1 MADRGEDT
9 QRLAI
14 RAAKPLDVPALKT
27 FFEEAWNEAGPDALG
42 FTGATEEA
50 IHDIA
55 SKRSLHSLVARTDR
69 HVVVA
74 LKGGRVLGFS
84 ALKALGPGVAELSGI
99 VVLESATGKGIGTR
113 LLRKSGMIARKKGY
127 ERIIVKTETNNER
140 AINFYKKMGF
150 SETKKV
156 SEDIGKTKVKLLVL
170 EETIS

>member
-9 QRLAI
+9 QRLAV
-14 RAAKPLDVPALKT
+14 RAATPSDVPSLKT
-27 FFEEAWNEAGPDALG
+27 FFGEAWKEAGPDALG

-55 SKRSLHSLVARTDR
+55 SKRFLHSLIARTDR

-74 LKGGRVLGFS
+74 SKGGRVLGFC
-84 ALKALGPGVAELSGI
+84 ALKALGSGVAELSGI

-113 LLRKSGMIARKKGY
+113 LLRRSGTIAKKRGY
-127 ERIIVKTETNNER
+127 ERIIVKTETNNKR
-140 AINFYKKMGF
+140 AISFYKKMGF

-156 SEDIGKTKVKLLVL
+156 SEDIGKAKVKLLVL
-170 EETIS
+170 EESIS